1 MAETLRCPSCGA
13 TLPSGAAQ
21 GLCTRCL
28 LSLALGEN
36 KKSVVLSTDSAAAD
50 AEHAN
55 ANIGDAQ
62 SEATDALPDIPRYR
76 ILRLLGVGGMG
87 AVYEAEQQQP
97 KRTVA
102 LKVIKPGLV
111 SRRLLRRFAHEAEIL
126 GRLQHPGI
134 AQIYEY
140 GTTPTPQGGQP
151 FFAMEWVGGP
161 GNAKAP
167 TLTEYAHQKKL
178 SVRQRLELMIGVADA
193 VHYAHQKSVI
203 HRDLKPA
210 NILVDESGQPKVLDF
225 GVARITNTD
234 LQASTMHT
242 NAGQIIGTLAYMSP
256 EQAAG
261 DPLQMD
267 TRSDIYALGVICYEL
282 LCGQLPY
289 SLDQRLIHEV
299 VRMIREDEPRPLS
312 SVSRIFRGDI
322 ETIIAK
328 ALAKEKPQRY
338 QSAAEFSADIGR
350 YLDNEPIVA
359 RKSGAWYHLR
369 KLAKRNRA
377 LVAGTLIALL
387 ALLVGIAGTTWQALR
402 ATRAQAELLR
412 QRDATRRLA
421 GELLK
426 DVPHLA
432 GQMTGTTRS
441 RAELLRASLDHL
453 DQLARDVKDD
463 PTLQSELAAVFLKMG
478 DVQGNPAS
486 ENLNDTDGA
495 MRSYQRA
502 LSIYRELAR
511 SRPAAADAQ
520 RNIAAASISIAD
532 IEAARSKTQ
541 EALSRY
547 EQSLATIKSLA
558 EADASNGLLQRDLA
572 IVYQR
577 IADMQALN
585 LQPKDALSNF
595 QKSLEAHKRRE
606 RIDRNDPLLSADLV
620 VIHERM
626 GNMLVELNRYDE
638 ALDTYQRGLT
648 LSRNRAEAEPK
659 DARIMRELS
668 ISYVKIGMLR
678 TKMGKHADALESY
691 QSALQLHKLLADADP
706 TDARAQR
713 DLSVS
718 YVNVGQAHQA
728 LGRAALALSEFQESL
743 KIRKPAAAAQ
753 PSSALAQRD
762 LMEVY
767 FCLAEALAALGDDSK
782 AALDARLNHWR
793 IARSHYS
800 DAQALIQEMLKRGTL
815 FAFDKG
821 VPDVLAGR
829 IQQADAALEALRM
842 SNP

>member
-1 MAETLRCPSCGA
+1 
-13 TLPSGAAQ
+13 
-21 GLCTRCL
+21 
-28 LSLALGEN
+28 LALGEN